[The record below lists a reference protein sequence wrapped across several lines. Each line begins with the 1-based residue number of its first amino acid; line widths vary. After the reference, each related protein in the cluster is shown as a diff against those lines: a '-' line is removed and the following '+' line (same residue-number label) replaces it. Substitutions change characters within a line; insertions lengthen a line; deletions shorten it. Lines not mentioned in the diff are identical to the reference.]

1 MAQRPPQDL
10 TTQRVPFKSPCW
22 GLEAPRKGGD
32 SSLRLCPVTVVASL
46 GLPPCLQNA
55 EHRVVSHLCGVEGT
69 EGWTEP

>member
-1 MAQRPPQDL
+1 MAQRPPQEL
-10 TTQRVPFKSPCW
+10 NTQRVPFKSPCS

-32 SSLRLCPVTVVASL
+32 SSLRLCPVTVFTRL

-55 EHRVVSHLCGVEGT
+55 EHRVVRHLRREEGT